1 MTDIAMTIAAIIDGP
16 AWADRDTLRLTGP
29 TGHRVQRDSA
39 RMRKQDKHRRAASMK
54 KAVKILEA
62 MANHCI
68 EVAQL
73 ALPIEE
79 PTDEQ

>member
-1 MTDIAMTIAAIIDGP
+1 MTDIAQTIAAIIDAP
-16 AWADRDTLRLTGP
+16 AWGERNTMHLTG
-29 TGHRVQRDSA
+29 RKVLRDSA

-54 KAVKILEA
+54 KAVRILEA

-68 EVAQL
+68 EVAQM

-79 PTDEQ
+79 PTDA